1 MDIVKIIELIASI
14 LAGVAVCLPL
24 VLKLIQYV
32 KEAAKGKDYQK
43 LIKLTMKFCEEA
55 ELLFGTGQERKE
67 WVLHRVEEIAKAM
80 NIEVDMDAIS
90 QLIDDIC
97 EASKIINA
105 KTASDGKAT
114 K

>member
-1 MDIVKIIELIASI
+1 MNIVEILNLTASI
-14 LAGVAVCLPL
+14 IAGIAVCLPL

-55 ELLFGTGQERKE
+55 ELLFGTGQERKA
-67 WVLHRVEEIAKAM
+67 WVLHRVEEIAKVM

-97 EASKIINA
+97 EASKIINV
-105 KTASDGKAT
+105 KTTDGKVT